1 MGTKNGLK
9 KMWSSSSTL
18 GIITLVLCWKT
29 VVCWRPSRWP
39 KSCLTTKCSDCAWH
53 VWNRCDNYKAAK
65 VVQRNLSENY
75 VTTEMH
81 YHLHYQSSTSNDP
94 VPFPSV
100 THTHTSLSLSLSLS
114 FFFSSNIFF
123 KNWSNKITAHMVV
136 DMTIADIVS
145 STYADLNSK
154 TLAIII

>member
-1 MGTKNGLK
+1 M
-9 KMWSSSSTL
+9 
-18 GIITLVLCWKT
+18 
-29 VVCWRPSRWP
+29 
-39 KSCLTTKCSDCAWH
+39 
-53 VWNRCDNYKAAK
+53 
-65 VVQRNLSENY
+65 VQRNLSENY
-75 VTTEMH
+75 VTTEIH

-100 THTHTSLSLSLSLS
+100 THTHISLSLSLSLL
-114 FFFSSNIFF
+114 FFLGGGGGDIFF

-145 STYADLNSK
+145 STYADLNGK